1 MTDQDR
7 GAYTP
12 QTDAP
17 LAFDARRSR
26 GGGGGPAPMTLIVS
40 AIVLLLLIIA
50 LLVFYRSGVRG
61 AGQAPQVVGAPVGQT
76 KSAPSSAVAA
86 ADSAAPSAGTG
97 LQIYKSE
104 AAPPG
109 EAPAPTFAP
118 PPEQPAPRMAA
129 APTAPV
135 SSAPLR
141 PAQTETTTTPPPAPA
156 KVVSSAPTAT
166 ASPPSGAL
174 RSLKPD
180 AATTAKPKP
189 VAVAKAAKPEPTVHA
204 SAPVAGQPLVQI
216 GAFSSA
222 ALAEKGWSDTA
233 VALPG
238 RMAGKTSKVEKAD
251 RDGKTFYRAFV
262 GGFASHADA
271 VSFCAALKAANKQC
285 MVK

>member
-61 AGQAPQVVGAPVGQT
+61 AGQAPQVVGASVGQT
-76 KSAPSSAVAA
+76 KSPPSSAAA
-86 ADSAAPSAGTG
+86 PTDSAAPSGATG

-104 AAPPG
+104 AAPAG
-109 EAPAPTFAP
+109 EAPSPTFAP
-118 PPEQPAPRMAA
+118 PPEQPAPRVAV

-135 SSAPLR
+135 ASAPLR
-141 PAQTETTTTPPPAPA
+141 PAQTETTTASPPPAPPAA
-156 KVVSSAPTAT
+156 KIVSSAPPMAT
-166 ASPPSGAL
+166 PKP
-174 RSLKPD
+174 LKP
-180 AATTAKPKP
+180 AIVATSKVKP
-189 VAVAKAAKPEPTVHA
+189 VAEAKIAKPEATIHA
-204 SAPVAGQPLVQI
+204 SAPTAGEPLVQI

-222 ALAEKGWSDTA
+222 ALADKGWSDTA
-233 VALPG
+233 VVMPG

-262 GGFASHADA
+262 GGFSTHADA
-271 VSFCAALKAANKQC
+271 VNFCVALKAAGKQC